1 MRALRA
7 ALDKA
12 EAMASTSALHGVPS
26 SPALLESSAG
36 GRSEWPTLE
45 ARSRDDSAAVGN
57 WVARRLAQQAFDEK
71 VLQDATKAPQ
81 TGAPV
86 DLASWSVDDVS
97 EWLRTTVR
105 FDAEQVE
112 ALRAQGI
119 SGVELTTLDELDLR
133 VLGVVDL
140 PQRKRILRQLHDLR
154 ARARRE
160 VPSGAL
166 SEQKL
171 ARQLEARR
179 RRLQV
184 LGECTAK
191 VLATTPAIPLRTRR
205 LLTQLWQQAEDVG
218 LDALAQIDLNSKVH
232 RQREA
237 EQAERAQRACR
248 RRLEAQMCA
257 CAEAEDMLHETQ
269 ELLRL
274 ERAKLDTLRAS
285 MNIENSLRKG
295 KGETWSP
302 ERAFSHEMVNLLV
315 PSDFSV
321 HEISPPELSSSFV
334 RMSTD
339 LEELVHT
346 AEHDWYS
353 ADMELSHAETVIRDL
368 DVESSHDAKR
378 VQRLRAISAS
388 REHAR
393 ERERQRKI
401 AEAAAA
407 AAAAAAAE
415 LGAALAACAPAAA
428 PAAVAPKKPKR

>member
-36 GRSEWPTLE
+36 GRS
-45 ARSRDDSAAVGN
+45 DDSAAVGN
-57 WVARRLAQQAFDEK
+57 WVARRLAQQALDEK

-81 TGAPV
+81 TGASV

-140 PQRKRILRQLHDLR
+140 PQRKRILRQLHELR

-184 LGECTAK
+184 LGECMAK
-191 VLATTPAIPLRTRR
+191 VLATTPVIPLRTRR

-218 LDALAQIDLNSKVH
+218 LDALAQIDLNDNVH

-237 EQAERAQRACR
+237 EQAERIRHACR
-248 RRLEAQMCA
+248 RRLEAQMRA
-257 CAEAEDMLHETQ
+257 CAEAEDVLHETE

-274 ERAKLDTLRAS
+274 ERAKMEMLRAS

-315 PSDFSV
+315 PSDFSI

-353 ADMELSHAETVIRDL
+353 CDMELSHAETVIHDL
-368 DVESSHDAKR
+368 DVESSQEAKR

-393 ERERQRKI
+393 ERERQREI

-415 LGAALAACAPAAA
+415 LRAALAAFAPAAA